1 MSAAAPPA
9 SIVVPTRGRAG
20 YLDVALRSFMPQA
33 ADAGAEVIV
42 VVDGHDPESVL
53 VAQRRGA
60 HVIAHPEPRGPNAAR
75 NAGWQAASGE
85 LVIFVDDDVE
95 APRTW
100 LPALL
105 AAARA
110 TPERD
115 VFAGPIRAD
124 IEGGGPRSCGR
135 DTPPI
140 TTLDH
145 GAADVDIAVGW
156 SANLAIRRAALETV
170 GGFDESIAV
179 GAGDEEEW
187 QERYRSTGGRVRY
200 VAAAGPGAPPRRGR
214 RDAAR
219 ARSRAVPPRSRGAR
233 AGRAQRRRAVAAA
246 RAATRRGLRCAHAGA
261 RMPERRDAHRARARP
276 DTRGVGLSAQ
286 HCYAVALWLHASHSA
301 SCATTP
307 PRSCA
312 ASRKASGWRSR
323 STAVRWRSWARS
335 SGAGRWC
342 RATRSCAK
350 FAACSSPDD
359 RLAEELDEA
368 DTPARDPFA

>member
-1 MSAAAPPA
+1 MSAATPPA

-20 YLDVALRSFMPQA
+20 YLDVALRSLAPQA
-33 ADAGAEVIV
+33 ADAGAELII

-53 VAQRRGA
+53 IGQRRGA

-135 DTPPI
+135 DSPPI

-170 GGFDESIAV
+170 GGFDESIPV

-187 QERYRSTGGRVRY
+187 QERYRSTGGQIRY
-200 VAAAGPGAPPRRGR
+200 IAAAGLEHRRVGADATLRALARVQYHRGR
-214 RDAAR
+214 AAR
-219 ARSRAVPPRSRGAR
+219 TQDVRKGAAPSFARELRLVAACVAHTVVRACPNGVTLTAH
-233 AGRAQRRRAVAAA
+233 ALGRAR
-246 RAATRRGLRCAHAGA
+246 
-261 RMPERRDAHRARARP
+261 E
-276 DTRGVGLSAQ
+276 
-286 HCYAVALWLHASHSA
+286 AL
-301 SCATTP
+301 
-307 PRSCA
+307 
-312 ASRKASGWRSR
+312 
-323 STAVRWRSWARS
+323 
-335 SGAGRWC
+335 GR
-342 RATRSCAK
+342 
-350 FAACSSPDD
+350 
-359 RLAEELDEA
+359 
-368 DTPARDPFA
+368 

>member
-9 SIVVPTRGRAG
+9 SIVVPTRDRAG

-33 ADAGAEVIV
+33 ADAGVEVIV
-42 VVDGHDPESVL
+42 VVDGHDPESVV

-60 HVIAHPEPRGPNAAR
+60 YVIAHPEPRGPNAAR
-75 NAGWQAASGE
+75 NAGWTAAAGE

-100 LPALL
+100 LPSLL

-145 GAADVDIAVGW
+145 GAADVDIPVGW

-170 GGFDESIAV
+170 GGFDETISV

-187 QERYRSTGGRVRY
+187 QERYRSTGGLVRY
-200 VAAAGPGAPPRRGR
+200 VAGAGLDHRRVGEDATLRALARAQYHRGR
-214 RDAAR
+214 AAR
-219 ARSRAVPPRSRGAR
+219 RQDLRKGVAPSPARELRLVAACAAHTLAR
-233 AGRAQRRRAVAAA
+233 ACPNGV
-246 RAATRRGLRCAHAGA
+246 TLTAHALGRLREALA
-261 RMPERRDAHRARARP
+261 R
-276 DTRGVGLSAQ
+276 
-286 HCYAVALWLHASHSA
+286 
-301 SCATTP
+301 
-307 PRSCA
+307 
-312 ASRKASGWRSR
+312 
-323 STAVRWRSWARS
+323 
-335 SGAGRWC
+335 
-342 RATRSCAK
+342 
-350 FAACSSPDD
+350 
-359 RLAEELDEA
+359 
-368 DTPARDPFA
+368 